1 MTIKIKEL
9 NIKANIV
16 SKSEKEAETKQRSIR
31 EERYVSSI
39 VKDFYENNNNNRRER
54 WAY

>member
-16 SKSEKEAETKQRSIR
+16 NKSEKKSDTKQDATPK
-31 EERYVSSI
+31 EKYVCSM
-39 VKDFYENNNNNRRER
+39 VRDFYENNNNNRRER
-54 WAY
+54 